1 MYPYCISLPF
11 LVLVQSKAYNLYYST
26 LQMLFVSMFLFL
38 ACVVYHKASM
48 RRLSVYQTQPRAG
61 DSYESSL
68 LVAAIKAGEMDLE
81 NRVI

>member
-1 MYPYCISLPF
+1 M
-11 LVLVQSKAYNLYYST
+11 AN
-26 LQMLFVSMFLFL
+26 
-38 ACVVYHKASM
+38 M

-81 NRVI
+81 IELYNHLFGMH